1 VVQRAA
7 AAALVL
13 LAVVA
18 VAPGLTADFTH
29 FDDPLYL
36 TLNAR
41 MARPGLEGSL
51 ALWSPADAWNGRFV
65 EYFPLRDSVYWV
77 LWQWL
82 GPRSVPFHLVSLLFH
97 VACVLLVRA
106 LGQKLG
112 LSARASLVAAALFAV
127 HPAHLESV
135 VWVAGLKDPMYV
147 FFTLGFLWLQLSARE
162 RGSKRLEWASWAA
175 LVAALLC
182 KSMAIVAPVWL
193 VLCEQTREERPPW
206 SKTLRAAAVPA
217 LLSGLFLAHFLVIAR
232 IAHVVV
238 PPHGGSL
245 RAHVTLAVWAQVRY
259 LAQALAPADLRFIHC
274 FSPPSPFDPR
284 LFAGLALLAGLGV
297 LLWKGSRQVKLSVG
311 LYLAALLPVA
321 NVLPFPAVVADRY
334 LYAASVGV
342 CFGLA
347 LALERLRPSWSRVAP
362 VVLVGTWL
370 IISFTA
376 ALDWR
381 DEEQLYVTADEDPAC
396 MTDPSN
402 YASKAHFQRGLV
414 AHDDRTALDAFQRTL
429 DAAGSRQLSG
439 PQRCGVLLQA
449 SVRAARVRGAPFVAW
464 TDQFIAQCPTVQ
476 TAWFMGAMAALG
488 RDGEL
493 AVTRARRA
501 VELRAAPDARTAL
514 GVALLETGAVVEA
527 TATLDEALT
536 SDPRSACAVV
546 RSWVALG
553 GDRPAAAQVWVVRCE
568 KISP

>member
-1 VVQRAA
+1 M
-7 AAALVL
+7 
-13 LAVVA
+13 
-18 VAPGLTADFTH
+18 APGLTADFTH

-41 MARPGLEGSL
+41 MARSGLEGFL
-51 ALWSPADAWNGRFV
+51 AVWSPADAWNGRFV

-77 LWQWL
+77 LWQGF
-82 GPRSVPFHLVSLLFH
+82 GPQSLPFHLVSLAFH
-97 VACVLLVRA
+97 VACVLLVWA
-106 LGQKLG
+106 LGKQLG

-147 FFTLGFLWLQLSARE
+147 FFTLSFLWLHLASRE
-162 RGSKRLEWASWAA
+162 SGSQHQRWASWGM

-182 KSMAIVAPVWL
+182 KSMAIVAPLWL
-193 VLCEQTREERPPW
+193 VLCEQTLDARPPW
-206 SKTLRAAAVPA
+206 KKTLRAAAVPA
-217 LLSGLFLAHFLVIAR
+217 LISGLFLVHFLVIAR

-245 RAHVTLAVWAQVRY
+245 RAHVTLAAWAQVRY

-274 FSPPSPFDPR
+274 FAPPTALDPR
-284 LFAGLALLAGLGV
+284 LFAGLALLVGLGV
-297 LLWKGSRQVKLSVG
+297 VLWRGPREAKLSVG

-321 NVLPFPAVVADRY
+321 NVLPFPAVMADRY

-347 LALERLRPSWSRVAP
+347 LAMDRLRPALSRVVPGA
-362 VVLVGTWL
+362 VVGTWL
-370 IISFTA
+370 IISFTG

-381 DEEQLYVTADEDPAC
+381 DEERLYVTADEDPAC
-396 MTDPSN
+396 MTDTSN

-414 AHDDRTALDAFQRTL
+414 AHDDRIALDAFQRTL
-429 DAAGSRQLSG
+429 DAAGSKQLSG

-449 SVRAARVRGAPFVAW
+449 SVRAAKVRGEPFVAW
-464 TDQFIAQCPTVQ
+464 TDQFLAQCPTVQ

-488 RDGEL
+488 RDGSL

-501 VELRAAPDARTAL
+501 VELRPAPDARAAL
-514 GVALLETGAVVEA
+514 GVALLETGAHVEA
-527 TATLDEALT
+527 SAVLDEVVA
-536 SDPRSACAVV
+536 SDERAACPVLL
-546 RSWVALG
+546 RWVALG
-553 GDRPAAAQVWVVRCE
+553 GDRPTTARRWVVQCE